1 MSDYVIIMTKWAGLS
16 GTVKIAE
23 EKKEELLTKL
33 PEYLIEDAIGFRKY
47 LDTEVETEMLPK
59 ACATSVND
67 SVEGPERK
75 LPSVDDSMPETGRYK
90 LGEGGL
96 YKALYDIAKERNC
109 GITVEAKA
117 IPIRQE
123 TIEVCEFYGLNPY
136 MLESFGATLILVGR
150 EDVKD
155 LLMKLAKN
163 QIPATRIG
171 NLTEGHDCVVTNGAR
186 TTYIKPPK
194 EDELCKLQ

>member
-1 MSDYVIIMTKWAGLS
+1 
-16 GTVKIAE
+16 
-23 EKKEELLTKL
+23 
-33 PEYLIEDAIGFRKY
+33 
-47 LDTEVETEMLPK
+47 
-59 ACATSVND
+59 
-67 SVEGPERK
+67 
-75 LPSVDDSMPETGRYK
+75 
-90 LGEGGL
+90 
-96 YKALYDIAKERNC
+96 DIAKERNC

-136 MLESFGATLILVGR
+136 MLESFGATLILERPENVR
-150 EDVKD
+150 DK
-155 LLMKLAKN
+155 LMELAKS

-171 NLTEGHDCVVTNGAR
+171 NLTEGHDCIVTNGER